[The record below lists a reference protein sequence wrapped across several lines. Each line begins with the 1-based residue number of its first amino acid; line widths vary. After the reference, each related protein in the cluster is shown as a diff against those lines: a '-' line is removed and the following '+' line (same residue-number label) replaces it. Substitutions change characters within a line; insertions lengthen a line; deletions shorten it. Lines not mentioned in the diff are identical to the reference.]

1 MMSPSPLY
9 LTCVSARSWPESK
22 IGLMSAVCVEAGR
35 GGFEWWAVAFVV
47 AVTLERL
54 VSIVRTACGMRCAK
68 FIFALIPLNVPRI
81 CSRRLRNT
89 TLEHHG
95 LL

>member
-1 MMSPSPLY
+1 
-9 LTCVSARSWPESK
+9 
-22 IGLMSAVCVEAGR
+22 MSAVCVGAEGAGR
-35 GGFEWWAVAFVV
+35 GVGVAFVV

-81 CSRRLRNT
+81 CPRRLRNT

-95 LL
+95 LF